1 MGDGSSSTSPRRIA
15 RTTHQEI
22 VMARKREKM
31 DWATLTEE
39 DAGRRRSAL
48 RTLLSEF
55 DVPVSRLDFTRRNL
69 QWLNRNV
76 AINNADNPMLETV
89 SSLLTWLL
97 RWETRQ

>member
-1 MGDGSSSTSPRRIA
+1 
-15 RTTHQEI
+15 
-22 VMARKREKM
+22 MARKREKM

-39 DAGRRRSAL
+39 DAVRRRSAL

-55 DVPVSRLDFTRRNL
+55 DVPEQRLDFTRRNL

-89 SSLLTWLL
+89 GSLLVWLL

>member
-1 MGDGSSSTSPRRIA
+1 
-15 RTTHQEI
+15 
-22 VMARKREKM
+22 
-31 DWATLTEE
+31 
-39 DAGRRRSAL
+39 
-48 RTLLSEF
+48 
-55 DVPVSRLDFTRRNL
+55 LDFTRRNL